1 MKTYAI
7 NLVVDTKNTDI
18 YDKVALN
25 KFPIIVRCKA
35 EAELKDMLA
44 SESTKE
50 FIKEHIKSKKV
61 FDSAMWNIRSIYP
74 DGTVREL
81 IWEID
86 ELISIN
92 FSQNNQA
99 NSEDLSKGE

>member
-25 KFPIIVRCKA
+25 KFPIIVRCKT

-74 DGTVREL
+74 DGAVREL
-81 IWEID
+81 VWEID
-86 ELISIN
+86 ELISIG

-99 NSEDLSKGE
+99 NSEDLTKGE